1 MNNAVSLPLSLF
13 AYICMFLQPPDVVG
27 IDAAFS
33 FQVFVMEFG
42 FCAVDVLVPLFWVF
56 ECVIA
61 SVVLLILFAFWLQLR
76 CAVWLLLLVV
86 NTAVVMYLL
95 GWYPVVVVLVAMN
108 WFNGC
113 ERSGATGTQYY
124 TTTLRCF
131 SVLQLDS
138 SWNEQMCK
146 TDRERESWGICN
158 NGREGRPSLSLPVIQ
173 EHTQSIS
180 ALRLG
185 CGGVERKEK
194 VWHCTCAWRRSFM
207 VKS

>member
-1 MNNAVSLPLSLF
+1 
-13 AYICMFLQPPDVVG
+13 
-27 IDAAFS
+27 
-33 FQVFVMEFG
+33 MEFG

-95 GWYPVVVVLVAMN
+95 GWYPVVVVLVVMN
-108 WFNGC
+108 WFNCC
-113 ERSGATGTQYY
+113 ERSGATRTQYY
-124 TTTLRCF
+124 STTLRCF

-146 TDRERESWGICN
+146 TERERELRDMQQWK
-158 NGREGRPSLSLPVIQ
+158 RRK
-173 EHTQSIS
+173 
-180 ALRLG
+180 ALTFLTRDSRAHSVNQ
-185 CGGVERKEK
+185 CAQVRMWRCRKERKSLTLHMCLKEI
-194 VWHCTCAWRRSFM
+194 VHG
-207 VKS
+207 